1 MKNKFKISWLDE
13 LPQKKEMLRS
23 KCVLAAINDFKQGL
37 KNALINNK
45 KFKCIK
51 SMKYKATVA
60 VAMSGGVDSAVSALL
75 LKNAGY
81 KVFGIF
87 MKNWEDDD
95 QCNSREDFVDA
106 VSVAEKLKID
116 ILQVNFLKIIKKG
129 L

>member
-1 MKNKFKISWLDE
+1 MN
-13 LPQKKEMLRS
+13 
-23 KCVLAAINDFKQGL
+23 
-37 KNALINNK
+37 
-45 KFKCIK
+45 
-51 SMKYKATVA
+51 YKATVA

-106 VSVAEKLKID
+106 VSVAETLKID
-116 ILQVNFLKIIKKG
+116 ILQVNFSKDYKKRSLITSCFPYLLEILPTLMCFVTLK
-129 L
+129 